1 LRCRVLT
8 PAQIHYALFPPGN
21 LSGCIRTL
29 TQLTRH
35 RWVDRLERASINHPY
50 IYLLSSKSTVG
61 NKILRD
67 THGEQAFK
75 ASLFRLGPLEHQL
88 ALNDVRIRAEK
99 DGVVDRWRRPEEL
112 VQRLGPKLQP
122 DAYFRVQGEGKV
134 TGHFLELQRSLKS
147 HRVLLS
153 KLARYQQLF
162 TSEGFHNQA
171 MKVLVVFT
179 TEYNRTGQQRVVH
192 ALKNT
197 PDRYPFVSFA
207 GLDAIKALP
216 AGSFYT
222 APIWFQPGS
231 TQPVGLRQEEAR
243 QSRRRLVPRPHLP

>member
-1 LRCRVLT
+1 MLT

-29 TQLTRH
+29 TRLSRH
-35 RWVDRLERASINHPY
+35 KWVDRLERASINHPY

-61 NKILRD
+61 NKILKD
-67 THGEQAFK
+67 THGEQAFR

-99 DGVVDRWRRPEEL
+99 DGHVNRWRRPEEL
-112 VQRLGPKLQP
+112 AQMLGPKLQP
-122 DAYFRVQGEGKV
+122 DAYFRVRGEKV
-134 TGHFLELQRSLKS
+134 TGYFLELQRSLKS
-147 HRVLLS
+147 HRILLS

-162 TSEGFHNQA
+162 TSEGFHSLS

-179 TEYNRTGQQRVVH
+179 TEYNRTGQQRV
-192 ALKNT
+192 AQAIKNT
-197 PDRYPFVSFA
+197 PDRYPFVNFA
-207 GLDAIKALP
+207 SLDAIKALP

-222 APIWFQPGS
+222 APIWYRAGRS
-231 TQPVGLRQEEAR
+231 QPVSLRQ
-243 QSRRRLVPRPHLP
+243 